1 MSGEP
6 PVSQPPEPLEPSGPP
21 QPLGRR
27 PESEGEVFWSWADL
41 LLFVGLAIPSMLI
54 GMALVK
60 GILWLFHIHP
70 GFRAAVLVPE
80 QFAGYA
86 LMFAALL
93 AIFRIQYG
101 RPFWRSLAWVNPR
114 IPPVWIGLAG
124 IATAILVAFA
134 STLIRTPNTTNP
146 MMELLQNRASVILVA
161 AFGVTLAPICEELAF
176 RGFLQ
181 PLLVRALGPVAGI
194 LAAAVPFGLLHYS
207 EYGNSWRHVV
217 VISLA
222 GAAFG
227 WMRHA
232 TGSTKASAI
241 MHACYNAFFFAALL
255 GGAGTVPHR

>member
-6 PVSQPPEPLEPSGPP
+6 HRELPPDLGNAPPPE
-21 QPLGRR
+21 GRG
-27 PESEGEVFWSWADL
+27 SDGEGEVFWSWGDL
-41 LLFVGLAIPSMLI
+41 FLFAGLAIPSMLA

-60 GILWLFHIHP
+60 GILWLFHIHA
-70 GFRAAVLVPE
+70 GMRAAVLVPE

-86 LMFAALL
+86 LLFGALL

-101 RPFWRSLAWVNPR
+101 RPFWRSLAWIDPR
-114 IPPVWIGLAG
+114 LPVVWMALAG

-134 STLIRTPNTTNP
+134 STLIRTPNTPNP
-146 MMELLQNRASVILVA
+146 MMELLQSRASVILVA
-161 AFGVTLAPICEELAF
+161 AFGVTLGPICEELAF

-194 LAAAVPFGLLHYS
+194 LTAAVPFGLLHYS

-241 MHACYNAFFFAALL
+241 MHASYNAFFFAALL
-255 GGAGTVPHR
+255 GGAAAPTHH